1 MCGRTIKMVIN
12 SYSENR
18 TLHLYAHI
26 KLAESY
32 WHQIKY
38 ESAKKELNM
47 LYSSVFNSEI
57 SIKNVDLYSKF
68 AIVFATYCRKYYLIA
83 GQEFLEKIIAFLEN
97 NKKVNYNLLKCYNA
111 YSICCVNHK
120 AKQDLMEKMGNI
132 IEKYFKHDQ
141 YAKYLYLCAQSWK
154 TQYAREELLN
164 NLKQQVRQ
172 YARFMDSYE
181 LMINNCDIA
190 VSMYSYYDKQNL
202 FWEYQ
207 DTALEYF
214 GDAFDICILIYEDT
228 DYTILNNPYIVIL
241 QDKLVLAFSFISVR
255 KLSELVDPI
264 LDYAKNLNV

>member
-1 MCGRTIKMVIN
+1 
-12 SYSENR
+12 
-18 TLHLYAHI
+18 
-26 KLAESY
+26 
-32 WHQIKY
+32 
-38 ESAKKELNM
+38 
-47 LYSSVFNSEI
+47 
-57 SIKNVDLYSKF
+57 
-68 AIVFATYCRKYYLIA
+68 
-83 GQEFLEKIIAFLEN
+83 
-97 NKKVNYNLLKCYNA
+97 
-111 YSICCVNHK
+111 
-120 AKQDLMEKMGNI
+120 MEKMGNI

-190 VSMYSYYDKQNL
+190 VSMYAYYDKQNL

-228 DYTILNNPYIVIL
+228 DYTILTNPYIVIL

-264 LDYAKNLNV
+264 VDYTKTF